1 MKNNFQTLISAIL
14 TKVSSTYANKDEV
27 SSLYAKKTE
36 VDAATAVV
44 TDTVTDAITA
54 LSNDVPIITYAEVG
68 QTVIVKE
75 VDKNGK
81 PTAWEAGTSSPIPEP
96 TSSDNGKFLQVVNG
110 APVWMAIK
118 NAEEATF
125 GG

>member
-14 TKVSSTYANKDEV
+14 TKVSSTYAKKDEV

-36 VDAATAVV
+36 VDSVTAV
-44 TDTVTDAITA
+44 VTDAITA

-96 TSSDNGKFLQVVNG
+96 TYTDNGKFLQVVNG